1 MASMSESGQASAAK
15 LEVLERVRS
24 FAALRG
30 AQRALEP
37 SACAPGALPAPE
49 RWREIRERLGVL
61 SKCLARGGE
70 PAPGDPE
77 LRPELAE
84 IDLRLAELKQELL
97 AALEG
102 IPLSQLRAT
111 LPTTF
116 LDYSD
121 EVIALLDLCVG
132 TESGRAGRDRI
143 TEYLV
148 TMIAS
153 EQCAGVR
160 RMVRD
165 PVQVSPALTLY
176 SNALGDAL
184 DPDTDPVQVAQTFDD
199 AAQRLQEATNVSPVL
214 AEIRE
219 LKQGLGESVFSPS
232 ILRAVVGYNL
242 AVWNRHE
249 DLLDQTRTD
258 DWIADSELIL
268 SIEVELDDDETLTL
282 SGIDGRDPVVPT
294 PAVVEPRETTQERVD
309 SQREGI
315 ARVEGAIAGRLRGE
329 TNGLRGETN
338 DSELLSEIIGGLE
351 LSEREESA
359 FSSGATPI
367 DELIRSMVATGIAIR
382 RLPTLGSRYVELGL
396 RPTVLQSDWVRKLNE
411 QVRQTTKQQIAQGA
425 YADAREISAT
435 KHRYL
440 YASLAEL
447 IRNATRK
454 AGAESSFIEGG
465 GEALRAA
472 ADAGSWR
479 PSIVFL
485 DTKAKRISAA
495 AILFVVLLGSVGMR
509 FQMIKPRPID
519 LFSEERLADLSSY
532 IDSGYRKQGFGRL
545 FVGAILPGWKKM
557 SVEEQRAEGTEI
569 ARRLHYQGVR
579 EVMLYDQSRQLRFHY
594 AGGQVRIPTE
604 RVRAP

>member
-1 MASMSESGQASAAK
+1 MASMSDSGQASAAK

-37 SACAPGALPAPE
+37 SAPSPGALPAAE
-49 RWREIRERLGVL
+49 RWREIRERLGAL
-61 SKCLARGGE
+61 SRRLARGGE

-77 LRPELAE
+77 LRPELAD
-84 IDLRLAELKQELL
+84 IDLQLAELKQELL

-116 LDYSD
+116 LEYSD
-121 EVIALLDLCVG
+121 EVVALLDLCVG
-132 TESGRAGRDRI
+132 TESGRAGRGRI

-160 RMVRD
+160 RMARD

-184 DPDTDPVQVAQTFDD
+184 DPDTDPVGIAQTFDD
-199 AAQRLQEATNVSPVL
+199 AAQRLQEATNVSAVL

-219 LKQGLGESVFSPS
+219 LKQSLGESIFSPS

-268 SIEVELDDDETLTL
+268 SIEVELEDDEDETLTL
-282 SGIDGRDPVVPT
+282 IPT
-294 PAVVEPRETTQERVD
+294 PAAVEPREAPQERLD

-315 ARVEGAIAGRLRGE
+315 GRVEGAIARRLRGE
-329 TNGLRGETN
+329 TIE
-338 DSELLSEIIGGLE
+338 SELLSEIIRGLE
-351 LSEREESA
+351 LSEREERA
-359 FSSGATPI
+359 FSSGTTPI

-382 RLPTLGSRYVELGL
+382 RLPTLGSKYTELDL
-396 RPTVLQSDWVRKLNE
+396 RPAVLQSDWVRKLNE

-425 YADAREISAT
+425 YSDAREISAT

-465 GEALRAA
+465 GEALRHAA
-472 ADAGSWR
+472 TDGGSWR
-479 PSIVFL
+479 PSIIFL
-485 DTKAKRISAA
+485 DTKAKRVSAA
-495 AILFVVLLGSVGMR
+495 AILLLVLLGAVGMR
-509 FQMIKPRPID
+509 FQMVKPRPID
-519 LFSEERLADLSSY
+519 IFSEERLADLSSY

-545 FVGAILPGWKKM
+545 FVGTILPGWKKLP
-557 SVEEQRAEGTEI
+557 VEDQRAEGSEI
-569 ARRLHYQGVR
+569 AKRLHYQGVR
-579 EVMLYDQSRQLRFHY
+579 EVMLYDLSRQLRFHY
-594 AGGQVRIPTE
+594 AGGQVRIP
-604 RVRAP
+604 RAKVRSP